1 MTGNSR
7 IVLKG
12 LKKDVPDMKVI
23 EPFQPEIID
32 CENKEDFSIIIN
44 SDPEK
49 YKDMTTQKLNK
60 LFNIPGYKITKIK
73 GEICLRKIKQEN
85 HINNDELEKIQ
96 QQINEIKEAFN
107 LLTEQF
113 ETIKTMVI
121 GQ

>member
-1 MTGNSR
+1 MHRKSYQSQ
-7 IVLKG
+7 L
-12 LKKDVPDMKVI
+12 
-23 EPFQPEIID
+23 QD
-32 CENKEDFSIIIN
+32 CSDFSGKQYEPHEQLPELQVRYLHNSAEN